1 MLDSKAKVV
10 AGMVLECRSKLLRDL
25 ACADRDAALELGKE
39 SRPDWSFCG
48 VVELTA
54 SSRTVGDSDTQ
65 LQEKATIAV

>member
-1 MLDSKAKVV
+1 MLAKANEWCQK
-10 AGMVLECRSKLLRDL
+10 MLDL

-54 SSRTVGDSDTQ
+54 SSRTAGDSDTQ